1 MTDDMILAVVLLA
14 FALGAMTDCIIR
26 HIVDRQYRRR
36 RA

>member
-26 HIVDRQYRRR
+26 HMVFRRH